1 MSESPQLG
9 PLLEPLTASA
19 HAVYPESTAESIS
32 FTPGPS
38 DSALPP
44 TPFLVLCLEDYHSDD
59 PIYLSFR
66 KDELLLVLDWDSR
79 PGWWQAQRTQPSEST
94 DESKTDIDIAIGWI
108 PQAYVQPLPAE
119 NYGFEQLKT
128 EMNFAL
134 EPGMPDPP
142 ANPVVDYCD
151 DFLLSTDEWTYSEL
165 LPGSSSRLNTRVE
178 LKPKPASSWNRQV
191 RFINDSDTECDDD
204 INLETSAVPVPF
216 DALKTRYTGGG
227 GDIQL
232 RIWIAGVEANSL
244 RRRLASPYYPDESS
258 PNSETGGPSPALFNG
273 SEQFSINGGAFNA
286 VGGDIHETK
295 NSGNTSFFNCIFNSK
310 SSSDPRK
317 QSSSSTT
324 TPQNSKSQ
332 EKKRKRRWSITKFTH
347 IFHHVYHHHLQPA
360 VIYYPMSWMMYYVPW
375 FVPWCQKCAV
385 IS

>member
-19 HAVYPESTAESIS
+19 HAIYPESTAESIS
-32 FTPGPS
+32 FTPGHS

-44 TPFLVLCLEDYHSDD
+44 TPFLVLCLENYHSDD

-94 DESKTDIDIAIGWI
+94 DESKTDLDIAIGWI
-108 PQAYVQPLPAE
+108 PQAYVQPLPVE

-134 EPGMPDPP
+134 EPGTPDPQ
-142 ANPVVDYCD
+142 AIPVVDYLD
-151 DFLLSTDEWTYSEL
+151 DEWTYSEIP
-165 LPGSSSRLNTRVE
+165 PGSSSKLNTSDK
-178 LKPKPASSWNRQV
+178 LKPEPTSSWHRRV
-191 RFINDSDTECDDD
+191 RFIDD
-204 INLETSAVPVPF
+204 LETEFNAIKLGTSSVPVPF
-216 DALKTRYTGGG
+216 DALKTQFTEG

-232 RIWIAGVEANSL
+232 RIWIARAEANSL
-244 RRRLASPYYPDESS
+244 RRRLALPYHPNENSPG
-258 PNSETGGPSPALFNG
+258 SETGGPSPALFNG

-295 NSGNTSFFNCIFNSK
+295 NSGNTSFFNCIFNSNPK
-310 SSSDPRK
+310 K
-317 QSSSSTT
+317 QSSSPTT
-324 TPQNSKSQ
+324 SPEDSKSQ

-347 IFHHVYHHHLQPA
+347 IFHHVYHHYLQPT

-375 FVPWCQKCAV
+375 YVPWCQKCAV
-385 IS
+385 LS

>member
-9 PLLEPLTASA
+9 PLLEPLTGSA

-32 FTPGPS
+32 STLGPS
-38 DSALPP
+38 DNALPT
-44 TPFLVLCLEDYHSDD
+44 TPFLVLCLENYHSDD

-108 PQAYVQPLPAE
+108 PQAYVQPLPVE

-128 EMNFAL
+128 EMNSAF
-134 EPGMPDPP
+134 EPGIYDPQ
-142 ANPVVDYCD
+142 ASPVVDYFD
-151 DFLLSTDEWTYSEL
+151 DEWMYSEIP
-165 LPGSSSRLNTRVE
+165 PGSSSKLNTSDK

-191 RFINDSDTECDDD
+191 RFINDSETEFDDD
-204 INLETSAVPVPF
+204 INLETSAVPVPL
-216 DALKTRYTGGG
+216 DALKTRFTGGG
-227 GDIQL
+227 GEDIL
-232 RIWIAGVEANSL
+232 FRIWIARMEAKSL
-244 RRRLASPYYPDESS
+244 RRRLASPYHPDESS
-258 PNSETGGPSPALFNG
+258 PSSETGGPSPALFNG

-286 VGGDIHETK
+286 VGGDIHETN

-310 SSSDPRK
+310 SSSDPGK

-324 TPQNSKSQ
+324 TPQNSNSQ
-332 EKKRKRRWSITKFTH
+332 ERKRKRRWSITKFTH

-360 VIYYPMSWMMYYVPW
+360 VIYHPMSWMMYYVPW